1 MIIFYSVNKHLIPIF
16 DRCVIGEFIPEIN
29 MHHREMHPRE
39 MQNLQNPGFNANFQK
54 KRDKKAMDRES
65 DPNLAYGEDSQKL
78 NVRYSLLQ
86 LLLNKPTACVVT
98 TWYRSYVSSTKQGH
112 VRRERIVRTHTT

>member
-1 MIIFYSVNKHLIPIF
+1 M
-16 DRCVIGEFIPEIN
+16 N

-39 MQNLQNPGFNANFQK
+39 KQNLQNPGFNAIFQK

-86 LLLNKPTACVVT
+86 LLLKKPLCMCRNNLV
-98 TWYRSYVSSTKQGH
+98 
-112 VRRERIVRTHTT
+112 